1 MGISP
6 AAKSQTRVIEQMFV
20 EASSHYEANFWLA
33 IEPNYRSSG
42 PRGISL
48 DGPTKIVLDFEPK
61 ALRCPDRHIT
71 NHAFHSWAVWKVDLD
86 DAAPLAA
93 DRNSGSESFFRPRKF
108 ARLVTESEFG

>member
-1 MGISP
+1 
-6 AAKSQTRVIEQMFV
+6 MFV
-20 EASSHYEANFWLA
+20 APSLHSEANLWPA
-33 IEPNYRSSG
+33 IEPNYRASG

-48 DGPTKIVLDFEPK
+48 EGPTKIVLDFEPK

-71 NHAFHSWAVWKVDLD
+71 NRAFHSWAVWKVDLD

-93 DRNSGSESFFRPRKF
+93 DRNSGRKSLFRPRKF